1 MANKG
6 EGRNAAITEA
16 GRHTAIASINDS
28 CYPKS
33 KSSKLQNAIKN
44 KGGKGKYESNT
55 KTADKPEITWNKP
68 GTQTTHRDQGTGT
81 GDAEEDES
89 MMTTD
94 KHVFQWYVP

>member
-1 MANKG
+1 MIHLANKG

-68 GTQTTHRDQGTGT
+68 GTQTTHTGT
-81 GDAEEDES
+81 RERAQE
-89 MMTTD
+89 MQKRM
-94 KHVFQWYVP
+94 KA